1 MVGTDINGDGLQND
15 RAFIFRPD
23 ATTDTSL
30 ATAIRTL
37 SNNASR
43 EVRKCLT
50 RQFGHIAAING
61 CEGPW
66 TANLNA
72 QITASPE
79 LLHSGRLSRV
89 ALFLTNPLGGLDQI
103 LHGSNRLRGWG
114 APAIPD
120 PVLYN
125 VRGFDQ
131 SAGEFKYAVNPRFG
145 DTRPLNTIFRAPFRI
160 TLDVSVNLGRS
171 VAEQQLDR
179 SLRPGR
185 NGHPGPRMTLDELKR
200 RYARTVANP
209 YSEILQQSDSLLLTN
224 NQVMAL
230 QEVDSR
236 YRARVDTVW
245 SQLAAY
251 LDSLGDRYNASEAL
265 TRQEA
270 AVDEVWEISRVD
282 VRQKL
287 REILSPIQLKLLPG
301 WAGVLFKMN
310 TPTHA
315 PRNTF

>member
-1 MVGTDINGDGLQND
+1 
-15 RAFIFRPD
+15 
-23 ATTDTSL
+23 
-30 ATAIRTL
+30 
-37 SNNASR
+37 
-43 EVRKCLT
+43 
-50 RQFGHIAAING
+50 
-61 CEGPW
+61 
-66 TANLNA
+66 
-72 QITASPE
+72 
-79 LLHSGRLSRV
+79 
-89 ALFLTNPLGGLDQI
+89 
-103 LHGSNRLRGWG
+103 
-114 APAIPD
+114 
-120 PVLYN
+120 
-125 VRGFDQ
+125 
-131 SAGEFKYAVNPRFG
+131 
-145 DTRPLNTIFRAPFRI
+145 
-160 TLDVSVNLGRS
+160 
-171 VAEQQLDR
+171 
-179 SLRPGR
+179 
-185 NGHPGPRMTLDELKR
+185 MTLDELKR